1 MKDHEISH
9 TRDTS
14 EELEA
19 LVRNDAMIFRIATV
33 LLALLFVLSAIL
45 GTALATKSAEL
56 SEQEIH

>member
-1 MKDHEISH
+1 MKDHEIRQ
-9 TRDTS
+9 TGDTS

-19 LVRNDAMIFRIATV
+19 LVRNDALIFRIATI
-33 LLALLFVLSAIL
+33 LLTLLFVLSAIL

>member
-1 MKDHEISH
+1 MKDHEISQ

-19 LVRNDAMIFRIATV
+19 LVRNDALIFRIATI
-33 LLALLFVLSAIL
+33 LLTLLFVLSAIL